1 MSYPCGAQVGVE
13 SDTGV
18 SIDPGVLAG
27 LVVCLTVHFASS
39 HSSLHHLQEEEHVT
53 DAAERF
59 MITAPALTEASRDSR
74 ASANVHVLLFLI
86 SLQLHV

>member
-18 SIDPGVLAG
+18 SLDPGALAG

-39 HSSLHHLQEEEHVT
+39 HSSLHHLQEEEQVT
-53 DAAERF
+53 DAAELI
-59 MITAPALTEASRDSR
+59 MITAPALTESRR
-74 ASANVHVLLFLI
+74 NVCVAFLLL
-86 SLQLHV
+86 LQLHV